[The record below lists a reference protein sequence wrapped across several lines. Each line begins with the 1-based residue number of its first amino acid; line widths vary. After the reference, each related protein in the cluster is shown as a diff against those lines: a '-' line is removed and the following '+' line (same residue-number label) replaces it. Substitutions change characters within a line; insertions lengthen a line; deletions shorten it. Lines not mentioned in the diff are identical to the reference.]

1 VHAESMD
8 SQIQDLLAQVA
19 ALRQQ
24 VETLQRE
31 KAELALMMEM
41 STEHADNVTN
51 ELQALTER
59 LEKRATQLEASSQ
72 VGQLVTSF
80 LSLNELLPEVVKG
93 IQARFGYY
101 FVGIFLLSG
110 QPDVLILQAGHRQDN
125 GNLLETGFTI
135 PLDSPH
141 SIVVA
146 ACQSGQYY
154 LASDT
159 SIDSQ
164 YLASDKL
171 PDTRSELALPLHIG
185 PKRVGVLDIQSER
198 LAAFEVE
205 DIRVLQTLADQ
216 VAIAIRNAQLYAEVV
231 RFNEQL
237 EHLVQQRTAE
247 LDKAYRALE
256 RMDKTK
262 TDFITV
268 AAHELRTP
276 LTLIKGYAQLLGP
289 LVQDDPHVQSLVE
302 GILAGQGRLHEV
314 VNSLLD
320 VTKIGSQALT
330 LHREP
335 TDLAQIV
342 GNLRSSFEMTLRER
356 QLTLSTIG
364 LETLPVVMADPDMM
378 FKLFNHLL
386 VNAIKY
392 TPNHGSITV
401 QGSLILDTSEVGL
414 GDHVQL
420 VVSDTGIG
428 IDPEHHELIFEKFYQ
443 TESSRLH
450 SSGKTKFKG
459 GGPGLGLAIAKG
471 IVDAHG
477 GRIWVES
484 AGCDEVRC
492 PGSAFHVLLPIGSR

>member
-1 VHAESMD
+1 MD

-19 ALRQQ
+19 TLRQE

-31 KAELALMMEM
+31 KTELALMMEM

-72 VGQLVTSF
+72 VGQLVTAF
-80 LSLNELLPEVVKG
+80 LSLDGLLPEVVEG
-93 IQARFGYY
+93 IQAKFGYY
-101 FVGIFLLSG
+101 FVGIFLLG
-110 QPDVLILQAGHRQDN
+110 EQDVLTLQAGHRQ
-125 GNLLETGFTI
+125 GSRRQLEMGLAI
-135 PLDSPH
+135 PLNSPR
-141 SIVVA
+141 SIVLA
-146 ACQSGQYY
+146 ACQAGRYY
-154 LASDT
+154 LAADT
-159 SIDSQ
+159 RTDPQ
-164 YLASDKL
+164 YLAWQDM
-171 PDTRSELALPLHIG
+171 PGTRSELALPLRIG
-185 PKRVGVLDIQSER
+185 PKILGVLDIQSEHP
-198 LAAFEVE
+198 AAFETE

-247 LDKAYRALE
+247 LDKAYRVLE

-289 LVQDDPHVQSLVE
+289 MIQDDPQIQSLVE

-320 VTKIGSQALT
+320 VTKIGSHALA
-330 LHREP
+330 LHKEP
-335 TDLAQIV
+335 TVLAEIV
-342 GNLRSSFEMTLRER
+342 SNLHSAFEATLQER
-356 QLTLSTIG
+356 QLTLSTAC

-378 FKLFNHLL
+378 FKLLNHLL
-386 VNAIKY
+386 INAIKY
-392 TPNHGSITV
+392 TPDGGSITIEA
-401 QGSLILDTSEVGL
+401 SLIPSNAGAGL
-414 GDHVQL
+414 GEHVQL

-443 TESSRLH
+443 AESARLH

-484 AGCDEVRC
+484 SGRDEVSC
-492 PGSAFHVLLPIGSR
+492 PGSAFHVLLPVGNH